1 MYVVNMLFFILQV
14 LMYAEMRGNN
24 QGLIK
29 LISGALKP
37 NDAMTDIV
45 NISNKKISAKVCIIY
60 IV

>member
-1 MYVVNMLFFILQV
+1 
-14 LMYAEMRGNN
+14 MYAEMRGNN

-60 IV
+60 II

>member
-1 MYVVNMLFFILQV
+1 MLYQV

-37 NDAMTDIV
+37 NPDATPIV
-45 NISNKKISAKVCIIY
+45 NVSNKKISAKV
-60 IV
+60 